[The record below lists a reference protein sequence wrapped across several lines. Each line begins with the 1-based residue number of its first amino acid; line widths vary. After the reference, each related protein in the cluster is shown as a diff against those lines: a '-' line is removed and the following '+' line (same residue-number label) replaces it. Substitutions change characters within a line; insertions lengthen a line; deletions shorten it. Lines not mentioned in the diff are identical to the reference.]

1 VNNGLILLANNHL
14 ELVNPVCPRCG
25 SDLVTKQYIE
35 IDGKRAYRLAVFDPL
50 LNVPVTEEIAAN
62 IEYNTNF

>member
-1 VNNGLILLANNHL
+1 MTSSILI
-14 ELVNPVCPRCG
+14 
-25 SDLVTKQYIE
+25 K

-62 IEYNTNF
+62 IEYNTIRFTNF

>member
-1 VNNGLILLANNHL
+1 LKTKYQIIPGITAMTSSILI
-14 ELVNPVCPRCG
+14 
-25 SDLVTKQYIE
+25 K

-62 IEYNTNF
+62 IEYNTIRFTNF